1 MRLLSANVGLRMS
14 LHAQHEAALQ
24 ATTARLL
31 QMEAERDAQREAAA
45 EAARLAAAGRVAARE
60 VAAREAAAW

>member
-1 MRLLSANVGLRMS
+1 MFADGLRMS
-14 LHAQHEAALQ
+14 LHAQHEAALP
-24 ATTARLL
+24 ATTARWL

-45 EAARLAAAGRVAARE
+45 EAARLAAAGRMAARE